1 LEFTLAASGIGIV
14 FGLEID
20 RAFEKY
26 IKTRTP
32 FLRLA
37 IAGQAGATRGVGDV
51 SAAI

>member
-26 IKTRTP
+26 ETAQAVP
-32 FLRLA
+32 PMGNS
-37 IAGQAGATRGVGDV
+37 GQAGATRGVGDV